1 MKAFTTLKSV
11 LLWEIASSGV
21 MPWKGSNAR
30 EIITFLEQ
38 GVRLERPVITSEKM
52 WSLMSSTWAADP
64 QNRPSFDQIV
74 TQALDL
80 APTEISVVRDH
91 FDGDHAFV
99 RRGQTVYPIRDFPEN
114 RLLVQEGFKHVSTCN
129 LL

>member
-1 MKAFTTLKSV
+1 
-11 LLWEIASSGV
+11 
-21 MPWKGSNAR
+21 MPWKGSNAK

-38 GVRLERPVITSEKM
+38 GVRLERPIITSEKM

-80 APTEISVVRDH
+80 APTEVSVVRDH

-114 RLLVQEGFKHVSTCN
+114 RLLVQEGFKLINKDSLHS
-129 LL
+129 